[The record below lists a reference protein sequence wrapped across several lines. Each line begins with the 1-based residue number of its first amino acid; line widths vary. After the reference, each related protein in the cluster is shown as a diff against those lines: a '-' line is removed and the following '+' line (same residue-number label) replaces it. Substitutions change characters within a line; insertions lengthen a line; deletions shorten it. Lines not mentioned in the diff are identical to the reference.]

1 VGGVMIKNLYVVFM
15 FGILFGVILAMP
27 FQSVERVVVSA
38 DGGGGGDC
46 CNPFNQSLNTTDDAD
61 FNTVNVSDSYY
72 LDGVSLIRG
81 NNTVH
86 SFFIGEDAGDDSD
99 DQETCYIGFKA
110 GYRADGGANTRNVGI
125 GSYALYYNEG
135 ISCIGLGYASGQA
148 NDADKGVFIGE
159 FAGYNND
166 GDAVYV
172 NDIGYYAGYFND
184 GSNCNFIGYRAGL
197 MNTENFCT
205 GVGTNAL
212 GYNEGLYGNAIGY
225 YSGYQNEG
233 TYPVFMGSYTG
244 QKNTGSN
251 CVGIGSQSMR
261 YNEGSY
267 GAGLG
272 YYAGYK
278 NKGFALSGFG
288 YRAGYEAGTNADY
301 CSLFGYSAGR
311 KINGTN
317 NVYIGKDSGYEASVS
332 HDVSALGYS
341 TGYTAIGNYSVYV
354 GSRAGYNHDGD
365 HCMYFGEGA
374 GMNLAETQTFRMKM
388 ENVNRF
394 DLICGN
400 FSTGNVAI
408 NTSTINYDYALDV
421 NGDIECESL
430 DEVSDM
436 RAKTFISGLGKNK
449 VKSFCENVSIWG
461 FVWNEYGYNT
471 VNETVVINMSEVIG
485 GYIDNETGEWIEI
498 FNNYTVYENISRPTD
513 LYFGEPT
520 DEFDIGIPAQLLFN
534 YVSDTFGEEFAHAIV
549 HVPENDSVEL
559 WNVNYKSVS
568 MIFARYS
575 QIIANEL
582 KQLED
587 RVNALEEFLSLYG
600 YVPPE

>member
-1 VGGVMIKNLYVVFM
+1 MIKNLYVVFM

-27 FQSVERVVVSA
+27 FQSVERVLVSA
-38 DGGGGGDC
+38 DGGGGGGGC
-46 CNPFNQSLNTTDDAD
+46 CNPFDQNLNTTDDVD

-86 SFFIGEDAGDDSD
+86 SFFIGEDAGDDSPD
-99 DQETCYIGFKA
+99 EETCYVGFKA
-110 GYRADGGANTRNVGI
+110 GYRADSGANSRCVGI
-125 GSYALYYNEG
+125 GSYSMYYNEG
-135 ISCIGLGYASGQA
+135 ISSVGIGYRAGSN
-148 NDADKGVFIGE
+148 NDASKCVMLGE
-159 FAGYNND
+159 YSGYLNNAAAGYLN
-166 GDAVYV
+166 GL
-172 NDIGYYAGYFND
+172 GYYAGAYNL
-184 GSNCNFIGYRAGL
+184 GSNCNFIGYRSGI
-197 MNTENFCT
+197 MNEKNFCS
-205 GVGTNAL
+205 GIGTNSLA
-212 GYNEGLYGNAIGY
+212 YNKGLYASGFGY
-225 YSGYQNEG
+225 YSGYQNSG
-233 TYPVFMGSYTG
+233 GYPCFFGSYTG
-244 QKNTGSN
+244 QQNSGNN
-251 CVGIGSQSMR
+251 CAGMGSQTLR
-261 YNEGSY
+261 YNEGDY
-267 GAGLG
+267 ACGFG
-272 YYAGYK
+272 YYSGYK
-278 NKGFALSGFG
+278 NKGFAFSGLG
-288 YRAGYEAGTNADY
+288 YRTGYEAGTNADY
-301 CSLFGYSAGR
+301 LTAVGYSAGR
-311 KINGTN
+311 KCNGTN
-317 NVYIGKDSGYEASVS
+317 NAYLGYNSGYEAGVS

-341 TGYTAIGNYSVYV
+341 TGYTSVSNYSVYI
-354 GSRAGYNHDGD
+354 GSRAGYNHGGD
-365 HCMYFGEGA
+365 HCMYLGEGA
-374 GMNLAETQTFRMKM
+374 GMNLDETQTMRMKM

-408 NTSTINYDYALDV
+408 NTSTINYDYTLDV

-485 GYIDNETGEWIEI
+485 GYIDNETGEWVEI